1 MNNFVS
7 MLIAVMAHL
16 QLLTKDEAERL
27 SKELHAITIPDS
39 YEGVH
44 ALVDEAFKKAKVTV
58 KKDVSTLEGLVKN
71 KVTTAENEVKKIVDS
86 KK

>member
-1 MNNFVS
+1 

-16 QLLTKDEAERL
+16 QLLTKNEAEKL

-44 ALVDEAFKKAKVTV
+44 ALVEEAFKKAEVVV
-58 KKDVSTLEGLVKN
+58 KKDVSTLGSLAKDELVTVEKDI
-71 KVTTAENEVKKIVDS
+71 KKIVDS

>member
-16 QLLTKDEAERL
+16 KLLTKDEAERL

-44 ALVDEAFKKAKVTV
+44 ALVEQAFKKAEVVV
-58 KKDVSTLEGLVKN
+58 KKDLSTLESLAKDKIATVEKDI
-71 KVTTAENEVKKIVDS
+71 KKIVDT